1 MKKNRRIQS
10 FALLILAAVLLAVIA
25 VLGSFWQEAAIRTDF
40 TRKNLAPCIQYPFGA
55 DWMGRDMFVRTVA
68 GLSLSIRIGLLTAA
82 VSAVMAFILGL
93 SAAVFGKFVDSAVR
107 LLIDIVMGIPHML
120 LLILISFACGKGF
133 WGVTLGIALTHWV
146 SLARLIRGEV
156 FQLRESPYIRIAG
169 KLGKSRAYLAFHHMA
184 PNLLPQFITGLILMF
199 PHAILHEASITFL
212 GFGLSPEEPA
222 IGIILSESMK
232 YLAMGK
238 WWLALFPGLLLTAV
252 VLMFHYAGQTICR
265 MAAPGSVHE

>member
-40 TRKNLAPCIQYPFGA
+40 TRKNLAPCIQYPFGT

-120 LLILISFACGKGF
+120 LLILISFACGRGF
-133 WGVTLGIALTHWV
+133 WGCLRNRVYPLGIPGATDPRGGLTAEAESV
-146 SLARLIRGEV
+146 CEDRGKAWK
-156 FQLRESPYIRIAG
+156 RE
-169 KLGKSRAYLAFHHMA
+169 
-184 PNLLPQFITGLILMF
+184 
-199 PHAILHEASITFL
+199 ILHRVFPYGTESCSAVYH
-212 GFGLSPEEPA
+212 GPGAHVSPCDPA
-222 IGIILSESMK
+222 
-232 YLAMGK
+232 
-238 WWLALFPGLLLTAV
+238 
-252 VLMFHYAGQTICR
+252 
-265 MAAPGSVHE
+265 

>member
-25 VLGSFWQEAAIRTDF
+25 VLGSFWQEAALGTDF
-40 TRKNLAPCIQYPFGA
+40 TRKNLAPCIQYPFGT

-82 VSAVMAFILGL
+82 VSAVMAFVLGL

-120 LLILISFACGKGF
+120 LLILISFACGRGF
-133 WGVTLGIALTHWV
+133 WGVVCGIAFTHWA

-156 FQLRESPYIRIAG
+156 LQLKQSQYVKIA
-169 KLGKSRAYLAFHHMA
+169 
-184 PNLLPQFITGLILMF
+184 
-199 PHAILHEASITFL
+199 
-212 GFGLSPEEPA
+212 
-222 IGIILSESMK
+222 
-232 YLAMGK
+232 
-238 WWLALFPGLLLTAV
+238 
-252 VLMFHYAGQTICR
+252 
-265 MAAPGSVHE
+265 